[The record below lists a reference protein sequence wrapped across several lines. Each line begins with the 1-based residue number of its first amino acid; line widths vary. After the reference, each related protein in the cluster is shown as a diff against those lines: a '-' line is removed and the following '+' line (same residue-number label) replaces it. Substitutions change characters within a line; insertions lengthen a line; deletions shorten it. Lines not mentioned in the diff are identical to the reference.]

1 MGASLR
7 FELTRL
13 RFATS
18 VTLLA
23 IACGQSKSPPPPAA
37 TFTLSGVVSETIPG
51 GSRPLEGASL
61 HAEVQDKYGNLYQ
74 MWTAS
79 DSAGHFLLTSLP
91 NNTTVVQLLVYKE
104 GYVQQCASP
113 HVTMLSDIQLDLQL
127 VSRATLS
134 ASPESIAPPAPG
146 FRSIS
151 GVVLEKTDAGTQP
164 VAGAYVAYEWF
175 EDISAAYTFSDA
187 AGRYLLCSVPDGE
200 TVPICVEDINGFL
213 WCEWVPAGQ
222 STGVDITFP

>member
-1 MGASLR
+1 MEAWLR

-13 RFATS
+13 GFATS
-18 VTLLA
+18 VTFLA
-23 IACGQSKSPPPPAA
+23 IACGQSAPPTPPAA

-51 GSRPLEGASL
+51 GSRPLEASV
-61 HAEVQDKYGNLYQ
+61 HAEVQDQYGNLYG
-74 MWTAS
+74 TSTPS
-79 DSAGHFLLTSLP
+79 DSAGHFLLTSLA
-91 NNTTVVQLLVYKE
+91 NNTTVVQLLAYKE

-113 HVTMLSDIQLDLQL
+113 RVRMLSDIQLDLQL

-164 VAGAYVAYEWF
+164 AAGAYVAYEWF

-187 AGRYLLCSVPDGE
+187 AGRYLLCRVPDGE
-200 TVPICVEDINGFL
+200 TVPICAEDINGFL

>member
-1 MGASLR
+1 MNTLVAGQGTIEGPRRRHNHRAVALR
-7 FELTRL
+7 RENNVGNGTRAL
-13 RFATS
+13 HEAH
-18 VTLLA
+18 
-23 IACGQSKSPPPPAA
+23 
-37 TFTLSGVVSETIPG
+37 
-51 GSRPLEGASL
+51 SREEA
-61 HAEVQDKYGNLYQ
+61 
-74 MWTAS
+74 
-79 DSAGHFLLTSLP
+79 
-91 NNTTVVQLLVYKE
+91 
-104 GYVQQCASP
+104 
-113 HVTMLSDIQLDLQL
+113 
-127 VSRATLS
+127 

-213 WCEWVPAGQ
+213 WCVWVPAGQ
-222 STGVDITFP
+222 STGADITLP